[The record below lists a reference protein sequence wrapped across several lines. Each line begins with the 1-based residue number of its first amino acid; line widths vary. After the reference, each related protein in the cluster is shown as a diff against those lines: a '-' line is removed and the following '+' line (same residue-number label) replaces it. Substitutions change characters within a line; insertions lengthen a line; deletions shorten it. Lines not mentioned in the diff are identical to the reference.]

1 MESNFHASRLA
12 EPSSWA
18 GIGGF
23 LLTVAHS
30 TTGTVSVVLITLS
43 TVAFGASY
51 FLREKLSGVGSLMQ
65 NVNEFL
71 QKASTPAPKQPTAA
85 PQGVPP
91 ASL

>member
-1 MESNFHASRLA
+1 MDSNYHASRLA

-43 TVAFGASY
+43 T
-51 FLREKLSGVGSLMQ
+51 
-65 NVNEFL
+65 
-71 QKASTPAPKQPTAA
+71 
-85 PQGVPP
+85 
-91 ASL
+91 